1 MLGYLDCKR
10 NYNNQSCKAR
20 HSWNQ
25 VKKPA
30 KIKPIILPGQ
40 IPRKSRQP
48 KLRYYYGHILCC
60 WWCSQKRVAATFAA
74 RL

>member
-10 NYNNQSCKAR
+10 TYNNQSCKAR

-30 KIKPIILPGQ
+30 KNKANNTARSNTQEIK
-40 IPRKSRQP
+40 
-48 KLRYYYGHILCC
+48 
-60 WWCSQKRVAATFAA
+60 AA
-74 RL
+74 